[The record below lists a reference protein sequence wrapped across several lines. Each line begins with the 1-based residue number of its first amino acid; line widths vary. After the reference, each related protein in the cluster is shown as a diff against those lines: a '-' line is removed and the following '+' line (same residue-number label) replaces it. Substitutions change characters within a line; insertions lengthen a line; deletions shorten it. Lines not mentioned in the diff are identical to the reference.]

1 MGQEDVRNVL
11 KETGRGM
18 SLEELARMTGLAK
31 TTVLR
36 NVNTLWRRHEV
47 SRMYRF
53 DEVTNVRYVYY
64 FYGSR
69 MPNDNAMGCAWQG
82 KDHLLK
88 VLSAHR

>member
-1 MGQEDVRNVL
+1 MDDVRNL
-11 KETGRGM
+11 LRESGRGM
-18 SLEELARMTGLAK
+18 TLEELAHATGLAK
-31 TTVLR
+31 GTVQR
-36 NVNTLWRRHEV
+36 NVADLWKKHEI
-47 SRMYRF
+47 SRMYKF
-53 DEVTNVRYVYY
+53 NELNIRYVYY